1 MFVPSYPT
9 GDPRSQ
15 HWGSCRARL
24 CPCCSPPPQHWGG
37 SQGAWLHPCG
47 SPRFLLPNQVCA
59 TPPYPSLCPPSSLL
73 VSPPI
78 HPCAPL
84 IPGAAGS
91 GVGGLPGAP
100 PQFRAG
106 TPTPQPAAGMPW
118 LRWAR
123 PDPGILGS
131 SVLEVGD
138 RPGFHGGGTRLRLGG
153 DVRSHVLTP
162 KRPGLAQR
170 VGAGAWPQWDGAH
183 AGSPLLGGILNL
195 LGSAKS
201 SKLIWPS
208 RPPTH

>member
-1 MFVPSYPT
+1 MFVPSCPS
-9 GDPRSQ
+9 GDPCSW

-24 CPCCSPPPQHWGG
+24 CPCCAPPPSTGG
-37 SQGAWLHPCG
+37 APRGPGSIPVGPPGSFSQIRCVP
-47 SPRFLLPNQVCA
+47 PRP
-59 TPPYPSLCPPSSLL
+59 TPPSAPLCPSWCP
-73 VSPPI
+73 PPI

-100 PQFRAG
+100 PRFRAG

-123 PDPGILGS
+123 PDPGISG

-138 RPGFHGGGTRLRLGG
+138 RPSFHGGGTCSRLGG
-153 DVRSHVLTP
+153 DVRPHVLTP
-162 KRPGLAQR
+162 KRPGLALR

-195 LGSAKS
+195 LGSEKS